1 MPRVTRLSHA
11 VLFVS
16 DLERSQPFYEKAFG
30 LEVVTGRKGAAF
42 LRAPGSEQH
51 HDLALME
58 VGQQAPNPPQ
68 GSVGLYHLA
77 WEVETID
84 ELAESVEALLEM
96 GALVGASDHGATK
109 SLYGKDPDGIEF
121 EILWRLPREAWGEFE
136 NSVKTVPLDLAAE
149 LARWGKQATEAKSGA
164 QGG

>member
-1 MPRVTRLSHA
+1 MPRVTKLSHA

-16 DLERSQPFYEKAFG
+16 DIERSRPFYEKAFG
-30 LEVVTGRKGAAF
+30 LEFVTGRKGAAF

-58 VGQQAPNPPQ
+58 VGPQAFRPPQ

-84 ELAESVEALLEM
+84 ELAESVEALMEI

-109 SLYGKDPDGIEF
+109 SLYGKDPDGNEF
-121 EILWRLPREAWGEFE
+121 EIMWLVPREQWGDLEHE
-136 NSVKTVPLDLAAE
+136 ATTDALDLDAE
-149 LARWGKQATEAKSGA
+149 LARWG
-164 QGG
+164 

>member
-1 MPRVTRLSHA
+1 MPKVTRLSHA
-11 VLFVS
+11 VLYVS
-16 DLERSQPFYEKAFG
+16 NLEKSRPFYEKAFG
-30 LEVVTGRKGAAF
+30 LETIAGRRGAAF
-42 LRAPGSEQH
+42 LRSPASEQH

-58 VGQQAPNPPQ
+58 VGPQALVPPP

-136 NSVKTVPLDLAAE
+136 RGVQTVPLDLAAE
-149 LARWGKQATEAKSGA
+149 LARWGKQAAKA
-164 QGG
+164 

>member
-1 MPRVTRLSHA
+1 MPNVTRLSHA
-11 VLFVS
+11 VLYVS
-16 DLERSQPFYEKAFG
+16 NLERSRPFYERAFG
-30 LEVVTGRKGAAF
+30 LQTIAARPGAAF
-42 LRAPGSEQH
+42 LRAAASEQH

-58 VGQQAPNPPQ
+58 VGPLAPVPPQ
-68 GSVGLYHLA
+68 GAVGLYHLA
-77 WEVETID
+77 WEVGTIE

-136 NSVKTVPLDLAAE
+136 TAVKTFPLDLAAE
-149 LARWGKQATEAKSGA
+149 LARWGRAVLPRKD
-164 QGG
+164 

>member
-16 DLERSQPFYEKAFG
+16 NLERSRPFYEKAFG
-30 LEVVTGRKGAAF
+30 LQYVTGRPGAAF

-58 VGQQAPNPPQ
+58 VGPQAHVPPQ

-77 WEVETID
+77 WEVETIE

-96 GALVGASDHGATK
+96 VPWSAPATTAPR
-109 SLYGKDPDGIEF
+109 SRSTRKDPDGIEF
-121 EILWRLPREAWGEFE
+121 EVLWRLPREAWGEFE
-136 NSVKTVPLDLAAE
+136 NSVKTLPAGPRRRA
-149 LARWGKQATEAKSGA
+149 GA
-164 QGG
+164 IG

>member
-1 MPRVTRLSHA
+1 VPKVTRLSHA

-16 DLERSQPFYEKAFG
+16 NLERSRPFYEKAFG
-30 LEVVTGRKGAAF
+30 LETIAGRPGAAF
-42 LRAPGSEQH
+42 LRAEGSGNH

-58 VGQQAPNPPQ
+58 VGESALNPPL

-84 ELAESVEALLEM
+84 ELAEAIQDLVELD
-96 GALVGASDHGATK
+96 ALVGASDHGATK

-121 EILWRLPREAWGEFE
+121 EVLWRVPREEWGKWEHA
-136 NSVKTVPLDLAAE
+136 VQTVPLDLAAE
-149 LARWGKQATEAKSGA
+149 LQRYGKASARSS
-164 QGG
+164 

>member
-1 MPRVTRLSHA
+1 MPKVTKLSHA

-16 DLERSQPFYEKAFG
+16 DVERSKAFYEKAFG
-30 LEVVTGRKGAAF
+30 LREVAGRPGAAF
-42 LRAPGSEQH
+42 LRADESGQH

-58 VGQQAPNPPQ
+58 VGPQAMNPPQ
-68 GSVGLYHLA
+68 GSIGLYHLA

-149 LARWGKQATEAKSGA
+149 LARWGKQAAKA
-164 QGG
+164 KT

>member
-1 MPRVTRLSHA
+1 MPNVTRLSHA

-16 DLERSQPFYEKAFG
+16 DLEKSRPFYEKAFG
-30 LEVVTGRKGAAF
+30 LQTIAGRRGAAF
-42 LRAPGSEQH
+42 LRAPASGQH

-58 VGQQAPNPPQ
+58 VGPQAPVPPQ
-68 GSVGLYHLA
+68 GAVGLYHLA
-77 WEVETID
+77 WEVETIED
-84 ELAESVEALLEM
+84 LVESIETLLEM

-136 NSVKTVPLDLAAE
+136 TAVKTVPLDLEAE
-149 LARWGKQATEAKSGA
+149 LARWGKQVLPGRT
-164 QGG
+164 

>member
-1 MPRVTRLSHA
+1 MPNVTRLSHA

-16 DLERSQPFYEKAFG
+16 SVERSRPFYEKAFG
-30 LEVVTGRKGAAF
+30 LQTIAGRPGAAF
-42 LRAPGSEQH
+42 LRAPASGQH

-58 VGQQAPNPPQ
+58 VGPQAMVPPR
-68 GSVGLYHLA
+68 GAVGLYHLA
-77 WEVETID
+77 WEVDTIE
-84 ELAESVEALLEM
+84 ELAEAVGTLQDM

-136 NSVKTVPLDLAAE
+136 TAVKTVPLDLAAE
-149 LARWGKQATEAKSGA
+149 LARWGKQAAKA
-164 QGG
+164 

>member
-1 MPRVTRLSHA
+1 MPRVTKLSHA

-16 DLERSQPFYEKAFG
+16 DLEQSQPFYEKAFG
-30 LEVVTGRKGAAF
+30 LEYVTGRTGAAF

-58 VGQQAPNPPQ
+58 VGKQALNPPQ

-84 ELAESVEALLEM
+84 ELAESIEALLEM

-136 NSVKTVPLDLAAE
+136 NSVKTVPLDLVAE
-149 LARWGKQATEAKSGA
+149 LARWGNETTKAKLANAGA
-164 QGG
+164 

>member
-1 MPRVTRLSHA
+1 MPKVTKLSHA

-16 DLERSQPFYEKAFG
+16 DLERSRPFYEKALG
-30 LEVVTGRKGAAF
+30 LEFVAGKPGAAF
-42 LRAPGSEQH
+42 FRAPGSESH

-58 VGQQAPNPPQ
+58 VGAQAFNPPQ

-84 ELAESVEALLEM
+84 ELAEAVQSLSDL

-109 SLYGKDPDGIEF
+109 SLYAKDPDGLEF
-121 EILWRLPREAWGEFE
+121 EVLYRLPREDWGEWE
-136 NSVKTVPLDLAAE
+136 NAVTTRPLDLGKE
-149 LARWGKQATEAKSGA
+149 LERFGKKQASAAG
-164 QGG
+164 

>member
-1 MPRVTRLSHA
+1 MPRVTKLSHA

-16 DLERSQPFYEKAFG
+16 DIEQSQPFYEKAFG
-30 LEVVTGRKGAAF
+30 LEFVVGRPGAAF

-58 VGQQAPNPPQ
+58 VGPQAHNPPK

-84 ELAESVEALLEM
+84 ELAEAIGALSEM

-109 SLYGKDPDGIEF
+109 SLYGVDPDGIEF
-121 EILWRLPREAWGEFE
+121 EILWRLPREAWGVFE
-136 NSVKTVPLDLAAE
+136 NSVKTVPLDLATE
-149 LARWGKQATEAKSGA
+149 LARWGKQASANSNP
-164 QGG
+164 